1 MSNVVFIICDE
12 MTRSALGCY
21 GNTSAHT
28 PNLDKLAKEGVC
40 FTRAITP
47 SPICI
52 SARSSLATGLAV
64 HEHQDWSSAQ
74 AFDGAL
80 PTWMGRLRAQ
90 DVDVVS
96 IGKLH
101 FKSPDNDHGF
111 SEERLAMYVA
121 NNGIGWAEALL
132 RDPMPEYRGAPELA
146 ADIGPGG
153 SSYSDYDHK
162 IIADAKQWLDNRASD
177 DNQKNPFVLSVSL
190 VSPHYP
196 LNAPQKYF
204 DLVAEADIP
213 APIQVEEN
221 HPVLQQ
227 MRKFWAYDDHFDE
240 QSRHQ
245 ARRNYWALCAM
256 IDVMVGQLVVSLEVN
271 GFAEDTTIIFTSDH
285 GEILGNRG
293 WWCKSVMYEDSVGVP
308 MIINGPALQGITGN
322 NNTNVNLTDVGATI
336 EHALLGHSNRP
347 EKPWQATS
355 MLNLAQQPDSLR
367 PVLSQYHDGGSPTG
381 FALIQKGSHK
391 LTRYAGNWPEQLFD
405 VATDPNEEND
415 LAGID
420 TNTQQDL
427 GGILELMLDLEAAN
441 KQAFASQKQTLE
453 ELGGEAALDK
463 LRAFNHTPVEL

>member
-12 MTRSALGCY
+12 MSRSALGCY

-28 PNLDKLAKEGVC
+28 PNLDKLAQQGVC

-74 AFDGAL
+74 AFDGTL
-80 PTWMGRLRAQ
+80 PTWMGKLRDQ

-101 FKSPDNDHGF
+101 FKSPNNDHGF

-132 RDPMPEYRGAPELA
+132 RDPMPAYQGAAELA

-162 IIADAKQWLDNRASD
+162 ILADAKQWLANRGASS
-177 DNQKNPFVLSVSL
+177 NSKPFALSVSL

-196 LNAPQKYF
+196 LSAPQKYF

-213 APIQVEEN
+213 DPIQVKEN

-227 MRKFWAYDDHFDE
+227 MRKFWAYDDHFNE
-240 QSRHQ
+240 QTRHQ

-256 IDVMVGQLVVSLEVN
+256 IDDMVGQLLESIESN
-271 GFAEDTTIIFTSDH
+271 GFSEDTTIIFTSDH
-285 GEILGNRG
+285 GDMLGNRG
-293 WWCKSVMYEDSVGVP
+293 WWCKSVMYEDSVGIP
-308 MIINGPALQGITGN
+308 MLIKGPALQGTTGN

-336 EHALLGHSNRP
+336 EHAILGHSNPP
-347 EKPWQATS
+347 ELPWQATS
-355 MLNLAQQPDSLR
+355 MLDLVQQPNPQR

-381 FALIQKGSHK
+381 FALVQQGTQK
-391 LTRYAGNWPEQLFD
+391 LTRYAGDWPEQIFD
-405 VATDPNEEND
+405 IASDPNEERD
-415 LAGID
+415 LAGIGAGK
-420 TNTQQDL
+420 QQEL
-427 GGILELMLDLEAAN
+427 GAILDQMLNLEAAN
-441 KQAFASQKQTLE
+441 KQAFESQKQLLE
-453 ELGGEAALDK
+453 ELGGEAALES

>member
-1 MSNVVFIICDE
+1 MGNVVFIICDE
-12 MTRSALGCY
+12 MSRSALGCY

-28 PNLDKLAKEGVC
+28 PNLDKLAKDGVC

-74 AFDGAL
+74 AFDGTL
-80 PTWMGRLRAQ
+80 PTWMGRLRDQ

-101 FKSPDNDHGF
+101 FKSPNNDHGF

-132 RDPMPEYRGAPELA
+132 RDPMPAYQGAAELA

-162 IIADAKQWLDNRASD
+162 ILADAKQWLANRGASSTS
-177 DNQKNPFVLSVSL
+177 KPFALSVSL

-196 LNAPQKYF
+196 LSAPQKYF
-204 DLVAEADIP
+204 DLIAEADIP
-213 APIQVEEN
+213 DPIQVNEN

-227 MRKFWAYDDHFDE
+227 MRKFWAYDDHFNE
-240 QSRHQ
+240 QTRHQ

-256 IDVMVGQLVVSLEVN
+256 IDDMVGQLLESIESN
-271 GFAEDTTIIFTSDH
+271 GFTEDTTIIFTSDH
-285 GEILGNRG
+285 GDMLGNRG
-293 WWCKSVMYEDSVGVP
+293 WWCKSVMYEDSVGIP
-308 MIINGPALQGITGN
+308 MLIKGPALQGTTGN

-336 EHALLGHSNRP
+336 EHAILGYSNQP
-347 EKPWQATS
+347 AQPWQATS
-355 MLNLAQQPDSLR
+355 MLDLAQHPDPQR

-381 FALIQKGSHK
+381 FALVQQGSHK
-391 LTRYAGNWPEQLFD
+391 LTRYAGDWPEQLFD
-405 VATDPNEEND
+405 VATDPYEESD
-415 LAGID
+415 LVGIN
-420 TNTQQDL
+420 TNKQQEL
-427 GGILELMLDLEAAN
+427 GKILDQMLDLEAAN
-441 KQAFASQKQTLE
+441 QLAFDSQKQRLAAI
-453 ELGGEAALDK
+453 GGAAALAK